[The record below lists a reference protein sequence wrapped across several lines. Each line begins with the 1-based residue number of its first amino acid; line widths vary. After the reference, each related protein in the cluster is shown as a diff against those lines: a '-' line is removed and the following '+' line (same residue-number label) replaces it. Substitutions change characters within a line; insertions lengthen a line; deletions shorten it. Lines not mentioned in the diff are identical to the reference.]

1 MFATDPLSLVFL
13 GCLVFSGAFLIISTV
28 SGLGHA
34 HLGDLGH
41 AGHVGHIGHIGHVGD
56 VGHAGHVGDLAH
68 PVHVT
73 QVAHVAQ
80 VAHAGANGH
89 APAHAGDATSHAAP
103 ESPATPLANL
113 GQFLAGGLN
122 LFSILTFLFFF
133 GLLGYLLHNVA
144 HLFAFFSV
152 GLAAVIGIAAGLG
165 VSALLARLFAAQSG
179 VVTYED
185 SRLEGRLGKV
195 SQAIRPGGVGEV
207 IFLRAGAGRQS
218 IGARSLDGEALDVD
232 AEVVILGV
240 HDGIASVQSW
250 ATFMRQARAG
260 TAPALEG
267 LEALEPNP

>member
-1 MFATDPLSLVFL
+1 MIATDPLSLVFL

-28 SGLGHA
+28 SGLGHV

-41 AGHVGHIGHIGHVGD
+41 AGHVGDLGGHLGGHVGHLA
-56 VGHAGHVGDLAH
+56 GHAGNLAH
-68 PVHVT
+68 QGHI
-73 QVAHVAQ
+73 A
-80 VAHAGANGH
+80 ANGH
-89 APAHAGDATSHAAP
+89 ASAHAGDASGHAAA
-103 ESPATPLANL
+103 ESSANPLASV
-113 GQFLAGGLN
+113 GQFLAGSLN

-152 GLAAVIGIAAGLG
+152 ALAALVGIAAGLG
-165 VSALLARLFAAQSG
+165 VSVLLARLFAAQSG
-179 VVTYED
+179 VVTFED

-232 AEVVILGV
+232 AEVVILSV
-240 HDGIASVQSW
+240 HDGIADVQGW
-250 ATFMRQARAG
+250 AAFMRQARAG
-260 TAPALEG
+260 AAPALQS
-267 LEALEPNP
+267 LEALEPNS